1 MNDDGSV
8 DLYFGPKA
16 RLASKIT
23 ADDGDL
29 YFWFRLYAPGEAFWT
44 KTFELPDVELVK

>member
-23 ADDGDL
+23 ADDGEEAVSL
-29 YFWFRLYAPGEAFWT
+29 VPTLRPGRGILEQ
-44 KTFELPDVELVK
+44 DI